1 MRRAIT
7 ALVIST
13 TCATVLGEAQS
24 TQRHALNKA
33 TPHRSGSR
41 PGCGTPLGFQVR
53 LDRRGFSPGEL
64 DGTLG
69 PNARRAVAAFQK
81 AIGIPVTRRADCATW
96 RALSKTDVGED
107 TVRYRVT
114 SADVKGPFATR
125 IPDDLPS
132 QASLPALEYG
142 SVVERLAERFHS
154 SPALLK
160 HLNPAALL
168 AAGTEIV
175 VPNVTPFD
183 AAREPSR
190 ADASELHVEVSARAS
205 VLRVLRGDGSVAFAA
220 PVTSGSV
227 HDPLPIGQWAVTSVS
242 WRPIFRYNPELFW
255 DADPSHAKATI
266 QPGPNGPAGV
276 AWIGINVE
284 HYGIHGTAEP
294 SSVGHVQS
302 HGCVR
307 LTNWDVARLASLVRV
322 GTPVVFQ

>member
-1 MRRAIT
+1 M
-7 ALVIST
+7 S
-13 TCATVLGEAQS
+13 
-24 TQRHALNKA
+24 
-33 TPHRSGSR
+33 
-41 PGCGTPLGFQVR
+41 
-53 LDRRGFSPGEL
+53 
-64 DGTLG
+64 
-69 PNARRAVAAFQK
+69 
-81 AIGIPVTRRADCATW
+81 IPVTGRADCATW
-96 RALSKTDVGED
+96 QALSTSDGGED

-114 SADVKGPFATR
+114 SADVKGSFTTR

-132 QASLPALEYG
+132 QASLPALEYT

-160 HLNPAALL
+160 HLNPSTLL

-175 VPNVTPFD
+175 VPDVTPFD
-183 AAREPSR
+183 AVREPAR
-190 ADASELHVEVSARAS
+190 ADVGELHVEASAKTS
-205 VLRVLRGDGSVAFAA
+205 VLRVLRQDGSVAFAA
-220 PVTSGSV
+220 PVTSGSI

-242 WRPIFRYNPELFW
+242 WRPIFVNPELFW

-276 AWIGINVE
+276 AWIGINVA